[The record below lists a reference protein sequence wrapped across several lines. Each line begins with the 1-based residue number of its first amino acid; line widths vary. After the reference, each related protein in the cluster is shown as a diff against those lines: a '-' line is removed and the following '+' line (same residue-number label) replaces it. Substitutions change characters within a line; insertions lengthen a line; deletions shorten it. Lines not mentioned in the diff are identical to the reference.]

1 MDFHVS
7 LVGRKDLSGEI
18 YRQVRRAILDRRLRP
33 GDRLPPSRELARGL
47 VVARATVTVAY
58 ERLAAEGFV
67 AVRQGAGTF
76 VSELEVHAARDKT
89 THRSSG
95 VLQPRQIWQSVVL
108 PTVFETRARFDFRT
122 GLCDA
127 SLFPDADWRRA
138 VTRALRSTATTAG
151 VYEHPAGYHDLRTA
165 IARYIG
171 VSRGVEALAD
181 DIVITNGTQQ
191 ALDLLARVLL
201 APGDGIAVEDPGYD
215 PPRQLFRTL
224 GLRVLGVP
232 VDREG
237 LVVDALPRGVRA
249 VYVTPSHQYPLSVTL
264 TLSRR
269 QALLAWAERNNAVI
283 IEDDYDSE
291 FRFGGRPLEPLQ
303 TLDGSGRVVYV
314 GSFSKTML
322 PTLRLGFLLAPPS
335 LRAAF
340 HRAKFVSDWHS
351 STLAQAALAR
361 FIDDGAFARH
371 VRRATAIYR
380 QRHEILAG
388 VVSRDFADHLELIPS
403 TTGLHVTALARR
415 LSADQIAAVARRA
428 AEHGVAFQPLS
439 AFAFAAS
446 KSRQAGIIL
455 GYGAIPTALIEEGLR
470 LLRAC
475 FDD

>member
-1 MDFHVS
+1 MAFHVN
-7 LVGRKDLSGEI
+7 LVGCKDLSGEI
-18 YRQVRRAILDRRLRP
+18 YREVRRAIVDRRLRP
-33 GDRLPPSRELARGL
+33 GDRLPPSRELARDL

-76 VSELEVHAARDKT
+76 VGELLAPAGRDKA

-108 PTVFETRARFDFRT
+108 PTVFDKPARFDFRT

-127 SLFPDADWRRA
+127 SMFPDREWRRA
-138 VTRALRSTATTAG
+138 VTRALRSSAMTAG
-151 VYEHPAGYHDLRTA
+151 VYEPPAGHRDLRTA
-165 IARYIG
+165 IARHIG
-171 VSRGVEALAD
+171 ISRGVEASAD

-201 APGDGIAVEDPGYD
+201 APGDAIAVEDPGYD
-215 PPRQLFRTL
+215 PPRQLFRAL
-224 GLRVLGVP
+224 GFRVLGVP

-264 TLSRR
+264 TLPRR
-269 QALLAWAERNNAVI
+269 QALLAWAERNNAAIV
-283 IEDDYDSE
+283 EDDYDSE
-291 FRFGGRPLEPLQ
+291 FRFGARPLEPLQ
-303 TLDGSGRVVYV
+303 TLDAKGQVVYV

-322 PTLRLGFLLAPPS
+322 PTLRLGFLVMPPS
-335 LRAAF
+335 LRAAT
-340 HRAKFVSDWHS
+340 HKAKFVSDWHS
-351 STLAQAALAR
+351 STLAQAALAH

-380 QRHEILAG
+380 QRHETLVG
-388 VVSRDFADHLELIPS
+388 VVARDFADHLELIPS
-403 TTGLHVTALARR
+403 TTGLHITALARR
-415 LSADQIAAVARRA
+415 MSVDQIAAVARRA
-428 AEHGVAFQPLS
+428 AESGVAFQVLS
-439 AFAFAAS
+439 SFAAS
-446 KSRQAGIIL
+446 ASPRAGIML
-455 GYGAIPTALIEEGLR
+455 GYGAIPTARIQEGLC

-475 FDD
+475 FDE